1 MIYAI
6 VGTEDGK
13 RKDAYKK
20 LLELGPVTNHL
31 YSEHAN
37 AVEPLISATS
47 LFGDKIIA
55 LLFQMMDSAS
65 SRDVVVNNLQAMSA
79 SETIFIIDE
88 PFADANRV
96 KMLQKHSKELHD
108 ARTEKVKEV
117 DVFKICNLLG
127 KRDKKEVWLEW
138 MNIRDKETGEA
149 LQGILWW
156 KWKMIW
162 GDVLTGKRAMYTKEE
177 CEAIGG
183 KLMRAPILAHRGEG
197 DLKLRLEEILLSI

>member
-13 RKDAYKK
+13 RKAAYKELLK
-20 LLELGPVTNHL
+20 LGAITNHL
-31 YSEHAN
+31 YSEHVN
-37 AVEPLISATS
+37 ELQSLVGATS
-47 LFGDKIIA
+47 LFGDPIIV
-55 LLFQMMDSAS
+55 LLFQMMENSS
-65 SRDVVVNNLQAMSA
+65 SREGVVGKL
-79 SETIFIIDE
+79 SEMKNSPNIFIIDE
-88 PFADANRV
+88 PFADANRI
-96 KMLQKHSKELHD
+96 KSLQKYSEKLYD
-108 ARTEKVKEV
+108 ARAEKAKEV

-127 KRDKKEVWLEW
+127 SRDKKEVWLEW

-162 GDVLTGKRAMYTKEE
+162 GDVLAGKRAMYTKEE
-177 CEAIGG
+177 CETIGR
-183 KLMRAPILAHRGEG
+183 KLLRAPILAHRGEG